1 MASTRNKNTPGD
13 YASEKKAIQL
23 QVDYNTYHSY
33 GVPSVNYFP
42 GDGLLPG
49 KVGSAGLSNNFCDIE
64 SYLRGIGSTNL
75 ETPQPEIVPSIK
87 HLNSLAVM
95 DKMPLIIP
103 GDLVVE
109 QGQRPFRGIQGT

>member
-1 MASTRNKNTPGD
+1 MASTRNKNTIGD

-33 GVPSVNYFP
+33 GVPSLNYFP

-87 HLNSLAVM
+87 HLKSLAVM
-95 DKMPLIIP
+95 DKTPLIIP